1 MCYDSYVQLPEGIH
15 LENLEHKHSIASK
28 LQHIGLAHG
37 PMGQSSLTQQRET
50 GLWKELVIM
59 CCNVLQL
66 RSSFVAWACNL
77 HQSFDLESTQ
87 NYSRLSR
94 RCRKIA
100 HDCRRN
106 PPFCMPWN
114 DVALGIPTL
123 RTIWWVSD
131 HLRKRITRML
141 PSVSWESQY
150 QKREHICLNI
160 VFQCVLDVLGETTQ
174 SWAIEHI

>member
-114 DVALGIPTL
+114 DVAP
-123 RTIWWVSD
+123 
-131 HLRKRITRML
+131 HF
-141 PSVSWESQY
+141 QY
-150 QKREHICLNI
+150 QKYVGFPWFTLVRASCRSFRIYSVLCLCSN
-160 VFQCVLDVLGETTQ
+160 VKSAHVEAVKGLHEGFPL
-174 SWAIEHI
+174 S